1 MRPDD
6 RRRPNVSIQDLRRDL
21 READEDRYRLTAFAG
36 DWRRPRVGVY
46 DLRRYLREADED
58 RFVLTMR
65 VRSLVSLIKRG
76 SAVVGVFVLASV
88 GFAFWSGWGESSS
101 QALAPPTSSRVGE
114 PDSVQPDSEEEAL
127 DGHLFPSP
135 VTIDRAIL
143 ASGRPSTRP
152 TLRRAVDTPR
162 PSSTRR
168 QRMSE
173 PRPVPVPAR
182 HVAPRPL
189 HPGEFGRKPAA
200 N

>member
-1 MRPDD
+1 MHPDD
-6 RRRPNVSIQDLRRDL
+6 RRRPNVSVQDIRRDL
-21 READEDRYRLTAFAG
+21 READEDRYRLTAAAG
-36 DWRRPRVGVY
+36 DWRHPRVGVY

-76 SAVVGVFVLASV
+76 SVVVCAFVLASV

-101 QALAPPTSSRVGE
+101 QALAPPAATLFGE
-114 PDSVQPDSEEEAL
+114 PDSVQPDSEEESL

-143 ASGRPSTRP
+143 TPVRPSSRP
-152 TLRRAVDTPR
+152 TLRRAVHTPR
-162 PSSTRR
+162 ASSTLR
-168 QRMSE
+168 QRVSE
-173 PRPVPVPAR
+173 PRAVPVPAR

-189 HPGEFGRKPAA
+189 HPGEFGRKPSA